1 MFEIAKTA
9 TGYAGAPT
17 TLVSFNFVNGSIP
30 MGGLIADSN
39 GNLFGTT
46 FGGGANGDG
55 TVFEIVKTP
64 TGYAAT
70 PTTLV
75 SFNDTNGPLPD
86 GSLIADSNGD
96 LFGTTQSRGSPND
109 GTVFEIAK
117 TATGYAGAP
126 TTLVSF
132 NFANGAFADGSLMAD
147 SNGDL
152 FGTTF
157 SGGANGDGTVFE
169 IVKTS
174 HRLCP
179 YAHHAG
185 QFQQRQRPDA
195 LRQPDRR
202 RQRRPVRHDEERRP
216 GRRR

>member
-1 MFEIAKTA
+1 
-9 TGYAGAPT
+9 
-17 TLVSFNFVNGSIP
+17 

-75 SFNDTNGPLPD
+75 SFTDTNGALPD

-96 LFGTTQSRGSPND
+96 LLGTTQSRGSPND

-126 TTLVSF
+126 PHWSAST
-132 NFANGAFADGSLMAD
+132 SLMA
-147 SNGDL
+147 
-152 FGTTF
+152 
-157 SGGANGDGTVFE
+157 
-169 IVKTS
+169 
-174 HRLCP
+174 RLQM
-179 YAHHAG
+179 A
-185 QFQQRQRPDA
+185 
-195 LRQPDRR
+195 
-202 RQRRPVRHDEERRP
+202 V
-216 GRRR
+216 